1 MANQHVDVT
10 VQERKVGVSTA
21 KFVPM
26 RSDLLISLDFNFL
39 LVPPCLL
46 ATTFLRQVVLRTLSM
61 FHGSPLSAG
70 QVSKYSQTVY

>member
-1 MANQHVDVT
+1 MANQHVDFT

-26 RSDLLISLDFNFL
+26 RSDLLISLDLNFL

-46 ATTFLRQVVLRTLSM
+46 ATTWDR
-61 FHGSPLSAG
+61 
-70 QVSKYSQTVY
+70 